1 MSGHGMPTRIRIP
14 RNRGEVGSSMQ
25 KPRMAWQNFMGGTP
39 RHPSTGSGLPFRTE
53 LFTIEQLKR
62 HARTLASNVTVDSRH
77 HSNRLLARLD
87 ANEEKLR
94 SFNRET
100 LLVNAVRRVTPAAEW
115 LLDNFYLIEEQ
126 IQMARRHL
134 PRGYSRELPRLV
146 RGPSAGLPR
155 VYDLALELIAHTDA
169 QVDEAQLSAFIAAYQ
184 TVSALKLG
192 ELWAVPIMLR
202 LGLIENLQRI
212 ASRLEVARKD
222 RDLADVW
229 VDRLQKKAEKSPS
242 RLVVIVA
249 EMAQANLPTSSAFV
263 AEFCQRLARHSPV
276 LHLARHWLE
285 QHLSESGLSIEQLIQ
300 QESQSQAAD
309 QVSVSHSIGSLRFLS
324 AMDWREFVETLSL
337 VESILRSD
345 PAEVYPRM
353 DFATRD
359 RYRHAVEFLARH
371 SALSE
376 PDVAR
381 RAIQQSEGGAAAKG
395 AGDRTAH
402 VGFHLIDKGLPALE
416 RVVGARLPWRE
427 RVERA
432 VHRWPLAFYAGG
444 IGVITLA
451 VTSAV
456 LVKAHAL
463 GLAGWALAGL
473 GVCLALCSSQLA
485 VAVMNWLSM
494 LLVKPR
500 LLPRLDYSHGI
511 PADQRTVVAVPTMLT
526 TAESVDRLAE
536 TLE

>member
-1 MSGHGMPTRIRIP
+1 MRGHSTPARVLVPECHGWPVSDM
-14 RNRGEVGSSMQ
+14 E
-25 KPRMAWQNFMGGTP
+25 KPRLAWQNLMGGST
-39 RHPSTGSGLPFRTE
+39 RFPSAGSALPFRTE

-87 ANEEKLR
+87 ANEERLR

-169 QVDEAQLSAFIAAYQ
+169 QIDEAQLSAFIAAYQ

-192 ELWAVPIMLR
+192 ELWAIPIMLR

-212 ASRLEVARKD
+212 ASRLAVARKE
-222 RDLADVW
+222 RDLADLW
-229 VDRLQKKAEKSPS
+229 VDQLQATAEKSPA
-242 RLVVIVA
+242 RLVVVVA
-249 EMAQANLPTSSAFV
+249 EMAQANLPVSSAFV

-276 LHLARHWLE
+276 MHLARHWLE
-285 QHLSESGLSIEQLIQ
+285 QHLTERGLAIEQLIQ

-324 AMDWREFVETLSL
+324 AMDWRDFVETLSL

-345 PAEVYPRM
+345 PAEVYPQM

-359 RYRHAVEFLARH
+359 RYRHAVEFLARY

-381 RAIQQSEGGAAAKG
+381 RAIEQSEGGAAGKG

-402 VGFHLIDKGLPALE
+402 VGFHLIDKGLPQLE
-416 RVVGARLPWRE
+416 RVVRAHLPWRE

-444 IGVITLA
+444 IGLITVALTA
-451 VTSAV
+451 GVVGQARS
-456 LVKAHAL
+456 L
-463 GLAGWALAGL
+463 GLAGWPLAVL
-473 GVCLALCSSQLA
+473 AVCLALCASQLA
-485 VAVMNWLSM
+485 VAVMNW
-494 LLVKPR
+494 
-500 LLPRLDYSHGI
+500 
-511 PADQRTVVAVPTMLT
+511 
-526 TAESVDRLAE
+526 
-536 TLE
+536 